1 MRKMHHRQTERPTD
15 GQTSKTLYDPFHKDG
30 GLIMFFRNL
39 RINFL
44 TLFGLIV
51 SHVERINAR
60 KKNTINI
67 VQSSKSTKTIICGK
81 FM

>member
-1 MRKMHHRQTERPTD
+1 MYHRQTERPTD
-15 GQTSKTLYDPFHKDG
+15 GLTSKTLYDPFHKDG

-39 RINFL
+39 RIKFL
-44 TLFGLIV
+44 TLFDLIV
-51 SHVERINAR
+51 SHVERINTR
-60 KKNTINI
+60 KENKINI